1 MLPDTDRAAWFAVDP
16 GHGTGIAE
24 PSVYLLRL
32 EMRRGHS
39 AE

>member
-1 MLPDTDRAAWFAVDP
+1 MLRDTDRAARFAGEP
-16 GHGTGIAE
+16 ARGTRIAE